1 MKPNELR
8 DKSNE
13 ELVAL
18 EDQLR
23 KELFKL
29 RLTHF
34 AGEGEFGR
42 IAEFKTKRRDIA
54 RIKTIL
60 TERKNEA

>member
-1 MKPNELR
+1 MKSRELR
-8 DKSNE
+8 EKSDE
-13 ELVAL
+13 ELRSL

-29 RLTHF
+29 RLSHF
-34 AGEGEFGR
+34 AGEGEFSR

-60 TERKNEA
+60 TERQHA